1 MQKTS
6 FQRVPMRFNVASTND
21 DVIHQRRGY
30 VRKRVLPTINGES
43 PNGKL
48 HKNRMS
54 FTNAMGLSNSAG
66 SASTGKSS
74 SSSGEQNGYVTTD
87 ARYTAARARDG
98 GDEMQCLFFRCYCT
112 GRLLGEEILLTFF

>member
-1 MQKTS
+1 
-6 FQRVPMRFNVASTND
+6 MRFNVASTND

-48 HKNRMS
+48 HKSRMS
-54 FTNAMGLSNSAG
+54 FTNAGLSNSAG

-74 SSSGEQNGYVTTD
+74 SSGDQNGFVTTD
-87 ARYTAARARDG
+87 ARYTAARARDVN
-98 GDEMQCLFFRCYCT
+98 DEMQCHLMELFGKMT
-112 GRLLGEEILLTFF
+112 AQ

>member
-1 MQKTS
+1 MFSFIDRKISGIQNITN

-87 ARYTAARARDG
+87 ARYTAARARDVWRRRNA
-98 GDEMQCLFFRCYCT
+98 MPFL
-112 GRLLGEEILLTFF
+112 

>member
-1 MQKTS
+1 MRLQISGVQKTI

-48 HKNRMS
+48 HKNRMN
-54 FTNAMGLSNSAG
+54 FTTAGLSNSAG

-74 SSSGEQNGYVTTD
+74 SSGDQNGYVTTD

-98 GDEMQCLFFRCYCT
+98 LHKMQCLFMR
-112 GRLLGEEILLTFF
+112 GLL